1 MKHRSYKVK
10 KRLALT
16 SLIDI
21 IFLLLLFL
29 MLTSTFSKFSE
40 IELGVATTAAKNKVS
55 EKILFL
61 RVSAVRIDLN
71 SGEVEMNS
79 LAKSIKSFT
88 QNAKASLVIS
98 MDQDVTS
105 QRLVDILG
113 IVANIEGLSVNLI
126 GSRYE
131 RKFSRREPTIAL
143 INIVFL
149 MLIFFMITG
158 TIAKPIE
165 KTLRLIETENLL
177 RIDPPDALVL
187 LKDGTMKFNGHN
199 LKDLQIL

>member
-1 MKHRSYKVK
+1 MEHRSYKVK

-40 IELGVATTAAKNKVS
+40 IELSVATTAAKNKVS

-61 RVSAVRIDLN
+61 RISAARIDLN

-79 LAKSIKSFT
+79 LAKSIKSLT

-126 GSRYE
+126 GS
-131 RKFSRREPTIAL
+131 S
-143 INIVFL
+143 
-149 MLIFFMITG
+149 
-158 TIAKPIE
+158 
-165 KTLRLIETENLL
+165 
-177 RIDPPDALVL
+177 
-187 LKDGTMKFNGHN
+187 
-199 LKDLQIL
+199 

>member
-1 MKHRSYKVK
+1 MGHRSYKVK

-40 IELGVATTAAKNKVS
+40 IELSVAATAADSNVS

-61 RVSAVRIDLN
+61 RISALRIDLN
-71 SGEVEMNS
+71 SDEVQINS
-79 LAKSIKSFT
+79 LSKSIKSFT
-88 QNAKASLVIS
+88 KNSKASLVVS

-126 GSRYE
+126 GS
-131 RKFSRREPTIAL
+131 S
-143 INIVFL
+143 
-149 MLIFFMITG
+149 
-158 TIAKPIE
+158 
-165 KTLRLIETENLL
+165 
-177 RIDPPDALVL
+177 
-187 LKDGTMKFNGHN
+187 
-199 LKDLQIL
+199 

>member
-1 MKHRSYKVK
+1 MGHRSYKVK

-40 IELGVATTAAKNKVS
+40 IELSVAATAAESNVS

-61 RVSAVRIDLN
+61 RISALRIDLN
-71 SGEVEMNS
+71 SDEVQINS
-79 LAKSIKSFT
+79 LSKSIKSFT
-88 QNAKASLVIS
+88 KNAKASLVIS

-126 GSRYE
+126 GS
-131 RKFSRREPTIAL
+131 S
-143 INIVFL
+143 
-149 MLIFFMITG
+149 
-158 TIAKPIE
+158 
-165 KTLRLIETENLL
+165 
-177 RIDPPDALVL
+177 
-187 LKDGTMKFNGHN
+187 
-199 LKDLQIL
+199 

>member
-1 MKHRSYKVK
+1 MGHRSYKVK

-40 IELGVATTAAKNKVS
+40 IELSVDATAAESNVS

-61 RVSAVRIDLN
+61 RISALRIDLN
-71 SGEVEMNS
+71 SDEVQINS
-79 LAKSIKSFT
+79 LSKSIKSFT
-88 QNAKASLVIS
+88 KNAKASLVIS

-126 GSRYE
+126 GS
-131 RKFSRREPTIAL
+131 S
-143 INIVFL
+143 
-149 MLIFFMITG
+149 
-158 TIAKPIE
+158 
-165 KTLRLIETENLL
+165 
-177 RIDPPDALVL
+177 
-187 LKDGTMKFNGHN
+187 
-199 LKDLQIL
+199 

>member
-1 MKHRSYKVK
+1 MEHRSYKVK

-40 IELGVATTAAKNKVS
+40 IELSVATTAAKNKVS

-79 LAKSIKSFT
+79 LAKSIKGSI

-126 GSRYE
+126 GS
-131 RKFSRREPTIAL
+131 S
-143 INIVFL
+143 
-149 MLIFFMITG
+149 
-158 TIAKPIE
+158 
-165 KTLRLIETENLL
+165 
-177 RIDPPDALVL
+177 
-187 LKDGTMKFNGHN
+187 
-199 LKDLQIL
+199 

>member
-40 IELGVATTAAKNKVS
+40 IELSVATTAAKNKVS

-61 RVSAVRIDLN
+61 RISAARIDLN

-79 LAKSIKSFT
+79 LAKSIKGFT

-126 GSRYE
+126 GS
-131 RKFSRREPTIAL
+131 S
-143 INIVFL
+143 
-149 MLIFFMITG
+149 
-158 TIAKPIE
+158 
-165 KTLRLIETENLL
+165 
-177 RIDPPDALVL
+177 
-187 LKDGTMKFNGHN
+187 
-199 LKDLQIL
+199 

>member
-1 MKHRSYKVK
+1 MEHRSYKVK

-40 IELGVATTAAKNKVS
+40 IELSVATTAAKNKVS

-88 QNAKASLVIS
+88 QNAKASLVVS
-98 MDQDVTS
+98 MDQDVTT

-126 GSRYE
+126 GS
-131 RKFSRREPTIAL
+131 S
-143 INIVFL
+143 
-149 MLIFFMITG
+149 
-158 TIAKPIE
+158 
-165 KTLRLIETENLL
+165 
-177 RIDPPDALVL
+177 
-187 LKDGTMKFNGHN
+187 
-199 LKDLQIL
+199 

>member
-1 MKHRSYKVK
+1 MGHRSYKVK

-40 IELGVATTAAKNKVS
+40 IELSVDATAAESNVS

-61 RVSAVRIDLN
+61 RISAFRIDLN
-71 SGEVEMNS
+71 SDEVQINS
-79 LAKSIKSFT
+79 LSKSIKSFT
-88 QNAKASLVIS
+88 KNSKASLVVS

-126 GSRYE
+126 GS
-131 RKFSRREPTIAL
+131 S
-143 INIVFL
+143 
-149 MLIFFMITG
+149 
-158 TIAKPIE
+158 
-165 KTLRLIETENLL
+165 
-177 RIDPPDALVL
+177 
-187 LKDGTMKFNGHN
+187 
-199 LKDLQIL
+199 

>member
-1 MKHRSYKVK
+1 MEHKSYKVK

-40 IELGVATTAAKNKVS
+40 IELSVATTAAKNKVS

-79 LAKSIKSFT
+79 LAKSIKSLT

-113 IVANIEGLSVNLI
+113 IVANIEGVSVNLI
-126 GSRYE
+126 GS
-131 RKFSRREPTIAL
+131 S
-143 INIVFL
+143 
-149 MLIFFMITG
+149 
-158 TIAKPIE
+158 
-165 KTLRLIETENLL
+165 
-177 RIDPPDALVL
+177 
-187 LKDGTMKFNGHN
+187 
-199 LKDLQIL
+199 

>member
-1 MKHRSYKVK
+1 MKQRSYKVK

-40 IELGVATTAAKNKVS
+40 IELSVATTAAKNKVS

-61 RVSAVRIDLN
+61 RISAARIDLN

-79 LAKSIKSFT
+79 LAKSIKGSI

-126 GSRYE
+126 GS
-131 RKFSRREPTIAL
+131 S
-143 INIVFL
+143 
-149 MLIFFMITG
+149 
-158 TIAKPIE
+158 
-165 KTLRLIETENLL
+165 
-177 RIDPPDALVL
+177 
-187 LKDGTMKFNGHN
+187 
-199 LKDLQIL
+199 

>member
-1 MKHRSYKVK
+1 MGHRSYKVK

-40 IELGVATTAAKNKVS
+40 IELSVAATAAESNVS

-61 RVSAVRIDLN
+61 RISAFRIDLN
-71 SGEVEMNS
+71 SDEVQINS
-79 LAKSIKSFT
+79 LSKSIKSFT
-88 QNAKASLVIS
+88 KNAKASLVIS

-126 GSRYE
+126 GS
-131 RKFSRREPTIAL
+131 S
-143 INIVFL
+143 
-149 MLIFFMITG
+149 
-158 TIAKPIE
+158 
-165 KTLRLIETENLL
+165 
-177 RIDPPDALVL
+177 
-187 LKDGTMKFNGHN
+187 
-199 LKDLQIL
+199 

>member
-1 MKHRSYKVK
+1 MGHRSYKVK

-40 IELGVATTAAKNKVS
+40 IELSVAATAAESNVS

-61 RVSAVRIDLN
+61 RISAFRIDLN
-71 SGEVEMNS
+71 SDEVQINS
-79 LAKSIKSFT
+79 LSKSIKSFT
-88 QNAKASLVIS
+88 KNSKATLVVS

-126 GSRYE
+126 GS
-131 RKFSRREPTIAL
+131 S
-143 INIVFL
+143 
-149 MLIFFMITG
+149 
-158 TIAKPIE
+158 
-165 KTLRLIETENLL
+165 
-177 RIDPPDALVL
+177 
-187 LKDGTMKFNGHN
+187 
-199 LKDLQIL
+199 

>member
-1 MKHRSYKVK
+1 MGHRSYTVK

-40 IELGVATTAAKNKVS
+40 IELSVAATAAESNVS

-61 RVSAVRIDLN
+61 RISALRIDLN
-71 SGEVEMNS
+71 SDEVQINS
-79 LAKSIKSFT
+79 LSKSIKSFT
-88 QNAKASLVIS
+88 KNSKASLVVS

-126 GSRYE
+126 GS
-131 RKFSRREPTIAL
+131 S
-143 INIVFL
+143 
-149 MLIFFMITG
+149 
-158 TIAKPIE
+158 
-165 KTLRLIETENLL
+165 
-177 RIDPPDALVL
+177 
-187 LKDGTMKFNGHN
+187 
-199 LKDLQIL
+199 

>member
-1 MKHRSYKVK
+1 MEHISYKVK

-40 IELGVATTAAKNKVS
+40 IELSVATTAAKNKVS

-79 LAKSIKSFT
+79 LAKSIESFT
-88 QNAKASLVIS
+88 QNTKASLVIS

-113 IVANIEGLSVNLI
+113 IVANIEGISVNLI
-126 GSRYE
+126 GS
-131 RKFSRREPTIAL
+131 S
-143 INIVFL
+143 
-149 MLIFFMITG
+149 
-158 TIAKPIE
+158 
-165 KTLRLIETENLL
+165 
-177 RIDPPDALVL
+177 
-187 LKDGTMKFNGHN
+187 
-199 LKDLQIL
+199 

>member
-1 MKHRSYKVK
+1 MGHRSYKVK

-40 IELGVATTAAKNKVS
+40 IELSVAATAAESNVS

-61 RVSAVRIDLN
+61 RISALRIDLN
-71 SGEVEMNS
+71 SDEVQINS
-79 LAKSIKSFT
+79 LSKSIKSFT
-88 QNAKASLVIS
+88 KNAKASLVIS

-105 QRLVDILG
+105 QRLVDILE

-126 GSRYE
+126 GS
-131 RKFSRREPTIAL
+131 S
-143 INIVFL
+143 
-149 MLIFFMITG
+149 
-158 TIAKPIE
+158 
-165 KTLRLIETENLL
+165 
-177 RIDPPDALVL
+177 
-187 LKDGTMKFNGHN
+187 
-199 LKDLQIL
+199 

>member
-1 MKHRSYKVK
+1 MEHRSYKVK

-40 IELGVATTAAKNKVS
+40 IELSVATTAAKNKVS

-61 RVSAVRIDLN
+61 RISAARIDLN

-79 LAKSIKSFT
+79 LAKSIKGFT

-126 GSRYE
+126 GS
-131 RKFSRREPTIAL
+131 S
-143 INIVFL
+143 
-149 MLIFFMITG
+149 
-158 TIAKPIE
+158 
-165 KTLRLIETENLL
+165 
-177 RIDPPDALVL
+177 
-187 LKDGTMKFNGHN
+187 
-199 LKDLQIL
+199 

>member
-1 MKHRSYKVK
+1 MGHRSYKVK

-40 IELGVATTAAKNKVS
+40 IELSVDATAAESNVS

-61 RVSAVRIDLN
+61 RISALRIDLN
-71 SGEVEMNS
+71 SDEVQINS
-79 LAKSIKSFT
+79 LSKSIKSFT
-88 QNAKASLVIS
+88 KNAKTSLVIS

-126 GSRYE
+126 GS
-131 RKFSRREPTIAL
+131 S
-143 INIVFL
+143 
-149 MLIFFMITG
+149 
-158 TIAKPIE
+158 
-165 KTLRLIETENLL
+165 
-177 RIDPPDALVL
+177 
-187 LKDGTMKFNGHN
+187 
-199 LKDLQIL
+199 

>member
-1 MKHRSYKVK
+1 MGHRSYKVK

-40 IELGVATTAAKNKVS
+40 IELSVATTAAESNVS

-61 RVSAVRIDLN
+61 RISALRIDLN
-71 SGEVEMNS
+71 SDEVQINS
-79 LAKSIKSFT
+79 LSKSIKSFIK
-88 QNAKASLVIS
+88 NSKASLVIS

-126 GSRYE
+126 GS
-131 RKFSRREPTIAL
+131 S
-143 INIVFL
+143 
-149 MLIFFMITG
+149 
-158 TIAKPIE
+158 
-165 KTLRLIETENLL
+165 
-177 RIDPPDALVL
+177 
-187 LKDGTMKFNGHN
+187 
-199 LKDLQIL
+199 

>member
-1 MKHRSYKVK
+1 MEHRSYKVK

-40 IELGVATTAAKNKVS
+40 IELSVATTAAKNKVS
-55 EKILFL
+55 ENILFL

-126 GSRYE
+126 GS
-131 RKFSRREPTIAL
+131 S
-143 INIVFL
+143 
-149 MLIFFMITG
+149 
-158 TIAKPIE
+158 
-165 KTLRLIETENLL
+165 
-177 RIDPPDALVL
+177 
-187 LKDGTMKFNGHN
+187 
-199 LKDLQIL
+199 

>member
-1 MKHRSYKVK
+1 MEHRSYKVK

-40 IELGVATTAAKNKVS
+40 IELSVATTAAKNKVS

-61 RVSAVRIDLN
+61 RISAARIDLN

-126 GSRYE
+126 GS
-131 RKFSRREPTIAL
+131 S
-143 INIVFL
+143 
-149 MLIFFMITG
+149 
-158 TIAKPIE
+158 
-165 KTLRLIETENLL
+165 
-177 RIDPPDALVL
+177 
-187 LKDGTMKFNGHN
+187 
-199 LKDLQIL
+199 

>member
-1 MKHRSYKVK
+1 MGHRSYKVK

-40 IELGVATTAAKNKVS
+40 IELSAAATAAESNVS

-61 RVSAVRIDLN
+61 RISALRIDLN
-71 SGEVEMNS
+71 SDEVQIHS
-79 LAKSIKSFT
+79 LSKSIKSFT
-88 QNAKASLVIS
+88 KNAKASLVVS

-126 GSRYE
+126 GS
-131 RKFSRREPTIAL
+131 S
-143 INIVFL
+143 
-149 MLIFFMITG
+149 
-158 TIAKPIE
+158 
-165 KTLRLIETENLL
+165 
-177 RIDPPDALVL
+177 
-187 LKDGTMKFNGHN
+187 
-199 LKDLQIL
+199 

>member
-1 MKHRSYKVK
+1 MRHRSYKVK

-40 IELGVATTAAKNKVS
+40 IELSVAATAAKSNVS

-61 RVSAVRIDLN
+61 RISTLRIDLN
-71 SGEVEMNS
+71 SDEVQINS
-79 LAKSIKSFT
+79 LSKSIKSFT
-88 QNAKASLVIS
+88 KNAKASLVVS

-126 GSRYE
+126 GS
-131 RKFSRREPTIAL
+131 S
-143 INIVFL
+143 
-149 MLIFFMITG
+149 
-158 TIAKPIE
+158 
-165 KTLRLIETENLL
+165 
-177 RIDPPDALVL
+177 
-187 LKDGTMKFNGHN
+187 
-199 LKDLQIL
+199 

>member
-1 MKHRSYKVK
+1 MGHRSYKVK

-40 IELGVATTAAKNKVS
+40 IELSVAATAAESNVS

-61 RVSAVRIDLN
+61 RISTLRIDLN
-71 SGEVEMNS
+71 SDEVQINS
-79 LAKSIKSFT
+79 LSKSIKSFT
-88 QNAKASLVIS
+88 KNAKASLVVS

-113 IVANIEGLSVNLI
+113 RVANIEGLSVSLI
-126 GSRYE
+126 GS
-131 RKFSRREPTIAL
+131 S
-143 INIVFL
+143 
-149 MLIFFMITG
+149 
-158 TIAKPIE
+158 
-165 KTLRLIETENLL
+165 
-177 RIDPPDALVL
+177 
-187 LKDGTMKFNGHN
+187 
-199 LKDLQIL
+199 

>member
-1 MKHRSYKVK
+1 MEHRSYKVK

-40 IELGVATTAAKNKVS
+40 IELRVATTAAKNKVS

-126 GSRYE
+126 GS
-131 RKFSRREPTIAL
+131 S
-143 INIVFL
+143 
-149 MLIFFMITG
+149 
-158 TIAKPIE
+158 
-165 KTLRLIETENLL
+165 
-177 RIDPPDALVL
+177 
-187 LKDGTMKFNGHN
+187 
-199 LKDLQIL
+199 

>member
-1 MKHRSYKVK
+1 MGHRSYKVK

-40 IELGVATTAAKNKVS
+40 IELSVAATAAESNVS

-61 RVSAVRIDLN
+61 RISALRIDLN
-71 SGEVEMNS
+71 SDEVQINS
-79 LAKSIKSFT
+79 LSKSIKSFT
-88 QNAKASLVIS
+88 KNAKASLVIS
-98 MDQDVTS
+98 LDQDVTS

-126 GSRYE
+126 GS
-131 RKFSRREPTIAL
+131 S
-143 INIVFL
+143 
-149 MLIFFMITG
+149 
-158 TIAKPIE
+158 
-165 KTLRLIETENLL
+165 
-177 RIDPPDALVL
+177 
-187 LKDGTMKFNGHN
+187 
-199 LKDLQIL
+199 

>member
-1 MKHRSYKVK
+1 MEHRSYKVK

-40 IELGVATTAAKNKVS
+40 IELSVATTAAKNKVS

-79 LAKSIKSFT
+79 LAKSIKSLT

-126 GSRYE
+126 GS
-131 RKFSRREPTIAL
+131 S
-143 INIVFL
+143 
-149 MLIFFMITG
+149 
-158 TIAKPIE
+158 
-165 KTLRLIETENLL
+165 
-177 RIDPPDALVL
+177 
-187 LKDGTMKFNGHN
+187 
-199 LKDLQIL
+199 

>member
-1 MKHRSYKVK
+1 MEHRSYKVK

-40 IELGVATTAAKNKVS
+40 IELSVATTAAKNKVS

-79 LAKSIKSFT
+79 LAKSIKGFT

-126 GSRYE
+126 GS
-131 RKFSRREPTIAL
+131 S
-143 INIVFL
+143 
-149 MLIFFMITG
+149 
-158 TIAKPIE
+158 
-165 KTLRLIETENLL
+165 
-177 RIDPPDALVL
+177 
-187 LKDGTMKFNGHN
+187 
-199 LKDLQIL
+199 

>member
-1 MKHRSYKVK
+1 MEQRSYKVK

-40 IELGVATTAAKNKVS
+40 IELSVATTAAKNKVS

-88 QNAKASLVIS
+88 QNAKASLVVS

-126 GSRYE
+126 GS
-131 RKFSRREPTIAL
+131 S
-143 INIVFL
+143 
-149 MLIFFMITG
+149 
-158 TIAKPIE
+158 
-165 KTLRLIETENLL
+165 
-177 RIDPPDALVL
+177 
-187 LKDGTMKFNGHN
+187 
-199 LKDLQIL
+199 

>member
-1 MKHRSYKVK
+1 MGHRSYKVK

-40 IELGVATTAAKNKVS
+40 IELSVAATAAESNVS

-61 RVSAVRIDLN
+61 RISALRIDLN
-71 SGEVEMNS
+71 SDEVQINS
-79 LAKSIKSFT
+79 LSKSIKSFT
-88 QNAKASLVIS
+88 KNAKTSLVIS

-126 GSRYE
+126 GS
-131 RKFSRREPTIAL
+131 S
-143 INIVFL
+143 
-149 MLIFFMITG
+149 
-158 TIAKPIE
+158 
-165 KTLRLIETENLL
+165 
-177 RIDPPDALVL
+177 
-187 LKDGTMKFNGHN
+187 
-199 LKDLQIL
+199 

>member
-1 MKHRSYKVK
+1 MGHRSYKVK

-40 IELGVATTAAKNKVS
+40 IELSAAATAAESNVS

-61 RVSAVRIDLN
+61 RISTLRIDLN
-71 SGEVEMNS
+71 SDEVQINS
-79 LAKSIKSFT
+79 LSKSIKSFT
-88 QNAKASLVIS
+88 KNAKASLVVS

-126 GSRYE
+126 GS
-131 RKFSRREPTIAL
+131 S
-143 INIVFL
+143 
-149 MLIFFMITG
+149 
-158 TIAKPIE
+158 
-165 KTLRLIETENLL
+165 
-177 RIDPPDALVL
+177 
-187 LKDGTMKFNGHN
+187 
-199 LKDLQIL
+199 